1 MKEAAPLRFEEA
13 LARLE
18 ELVRR
23 LESGELTL
31 DESLR
36 CYEEGM
42 RLTRY
47 CYEKLDQAERQ
58 IEQLIEREDGSAAT
72 APFDLE
78 PNGDG
83 A

>member
-1 MKEAAPLRFEEA
+1 MNGGAALRFEEA

-23 LESGELTL
+23 LESGDLTL
-31 DESLR
+31 DESMR

-47 CYEKLDQAERQ
+47 CYERLDQAERQ
-58 IEQLIEREDGSAAT
+58 IEQLIEREDGSAET
-72 APFDLE
+72 VPLDLE
-78 PNGDG
+78 LGG
-83 A
+83 ESA

>member
-1 MKEAAPLRFEEA
+1 MSDTAPLRFEEA

-18 ELVRR
+18 DLVRR
-23 LESGELTL
+23 LESGDLTL

-58 IEQLIEREDGSAAT
+58 IEQLIEREDGSAELV
-72 APFDLE
+72 PLDLE
-78 PNGDG
+78 LNGDG